1 MTGASSGTGQGQ
13 GGQGTA
19 SGRGDSTETG
29 DRSAPTIWLP
39 GGASDIQR
47 VDGASTTSG
56 QSEIVGQGQ
65 GITGASGAR
74 VPVGEVLGSYLDEA
88 VESLDRGEV
97 PPAARALVQ
106 RYFDAIAGF

>member
-1 MTGASSGTGQGQ
+1 MTGASSGTGQGR

-47 VDGASTTSG
+47 VEGASTSG

-65 GITGASGAR
+65 GITGTSGAR